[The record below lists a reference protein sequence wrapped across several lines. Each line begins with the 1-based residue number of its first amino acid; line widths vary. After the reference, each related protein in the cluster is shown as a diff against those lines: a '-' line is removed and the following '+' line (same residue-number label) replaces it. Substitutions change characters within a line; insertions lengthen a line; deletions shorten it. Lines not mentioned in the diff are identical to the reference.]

1 MKHLQTE
8 KTSPRKKKCDI
19 LNPRRYKIQFE
30 IQNIQTKLIY
40 TNLHKSIKQ
49 NVYCNFFI
57 KKYQPKS

>member
-8 KTSPRKKKCDI
+8 KTSPRKKTRDI
-19 LNPRRYKIQFE
+19 LNPPRYRMQFE

-49 NVYCNFFI
+49 NVF
-57 KKYQPKS
+57 